1 MLLVVLV
8 ALRAHVPGQVVH
20 RARHGTPVFFP
31 GKPGDHLLDILAVML
46 IGDTPLRV
54 GHAARRNGQLL
65 ARRLRIGGIHIE
77 LEIRHYEKVIPQF
90 VGEVG
95 RIAQQGVQVAH
106 HGDHGTRL
114 AVALAAV
121 FDQLQRVDHLLDMTP
136 ILGQVQLASCVVII
150 LFHIVFV
157 VFRTV
162 SIRPPE
168 RPASPLR

>member
-1 MLLVVLV
+1 MLEGD
-8 ALRAHVPGQVVH
+8 ASLR
-20 RARHGTPVFFP
+20 
-31 GKPGDHLLDILAVML
+31 I
-46 IGDTPLRV
+46 
-54 GHAARRNGQLL
+54 GHATRRDSQFLTG
-65 ARRLRIGGIHIE
+65 RLRIGGIHIE

-168 RPASPLR
+168 RPASPSR

>member
-1 MLLVVLV
+1 MALLSEMIVGTKISESAYLC
-8 ALRAHVPGQVVH
+8 LRLAWLYEGRVTELIRQKADNSV
-20 RARHGTPVFFP
+20 T
-31 GKPGDHLLDILAVML
+31 KQHLKS
-46 IGDTPLRV
+46 
-54 GHAARRNGQLL
+54 Q
-65 ARRLRIGGIHIE
+65 
-77 LEIRHYEKVIPQF
+77 LEIRHYEKVIPQL

-114 AVALAAV
+114 AVALATV

-136 ILGQVQLASCVVII
+136 ILGQVQLASCVIII
-150 LFHIVFV
+150 LFHIVFAV
-157 VFRTV
+157 LRTV